1 MPGTCPGGGGKVGG
15 MGGGPDAGAE
25 DGVPRL
31 KKFAWLF
38 SSVGGGGRAET
49 GRKKSNSQYFKKMGV
64 FKVSLQQSLWF
75 AKLFLTC
82 S

>member
-1 MPGTCPGGGGKVGG
+1 MPGTCPGGGGRVGG
-15 MGGGPDAGAE
+15 MGRGPDAGAE

-49 GRKKSNSQYFKKMGV
+49 GRKK
-64 FKVSLQQSLWF
+64 QQSVFQKDGCFSGKPSLV
-75 AKLFLTC
+75 AVVC
-82 S
+82 